1 MGHRSSA
8 TRRQA
13 EPHGIQVLN
22 AVNIYWRQHMP
33 PVGGESPTLGHQA
46 ASWLSV
52 LVSYAMSNQI
62 VGVPLRL
69 GETMQERLTGY
80 SGRHCRRLRAVCE
93 RHGLISVVP
102 GSNYGGGTAPEITLN
117 LSRIVDI
124 PRLEIRTKRRRP
136 MTMTRTRKPSVAQ
149 TRTEGLRMESG
160 SGCGSVGS
168 ESLTRTTSTG
178 STSEISEPEH
188 EGAEPERKSEPHS
201 VPAVSHEDAELA
213 APVVRVWQ
221 VSKKYSPRR
230 RKDLAAAIRSDRDA
244 LMVRRIAELRRTGVS
259 ESRLCRCFA
268 EVVSA
273 YAPAL
278 DPRSRCPWIVSLAWF
293 EPHVE
298 WLAEENRSRAMTLSN
313 EWDAAESRRRKAELE
328 RVPTDAELA
337 EVDGILANASWRR
350 RCDPQVAEAARDALR
365 DEARRKADADKIVAD
380 ETPTPLVPR
389 FQRPAG
395 KHITAEELA
404 EARRMFV
411 GIEA

>member
-8 TRRQA
+8 TRRPA

-33 PVGGESPTLGHQA
+33 PVGGESPPLGPQA

-102 GSNYGGGTAPEITLN
+102 GSNYGGGTSPEITLH

-160 SGCGSVGS
+160 SGSGSSRQVTLYS
-168 ESLTRTTSTG
+168 ALY
-178 STSEISEPEH
+178 EP
-188 EGAEPERKSEPHS
+188 GIWSALHS
-201 VPAVSHEDAELA
+201 H
-213 APVVRVWQ
+213 
-221 VSKKYSPRR
+221 
-230 RKDLAAAIRSDRDA
+230 
-244 LMVRRIAELRRTGVS
+244 
-259 ESRLCRCFA
+259 F
-268 EVVSA
+268 
-273 YAPAL
+273 
-278 DPRSRCPWIVSLAWF
+278 
-293 EPHVE
+293 
-298 WLAEENRSRAMTLSN
+298 
-313 EWDAAESRRRKAELE
+313 
-328 RVPTDAELA
+328 
-337 EVDGILANASWRR
+337 
-350 RCDPQVAEAARDALR
+350 
-365 DEARRKADADKIVAD
+365 
-380 ETPTPLVPR
+380 
-389 FQRPAG
+389 
-395 KHITAEELA
+395 
-404 EARRMFV
+404 
-411 GIEA
+411 